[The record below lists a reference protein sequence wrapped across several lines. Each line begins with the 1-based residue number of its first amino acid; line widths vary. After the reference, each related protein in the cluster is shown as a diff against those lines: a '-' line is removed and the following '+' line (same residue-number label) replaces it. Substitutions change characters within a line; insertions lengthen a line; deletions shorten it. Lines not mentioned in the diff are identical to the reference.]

1 MIINKIRLSEKSSNY
16 LPYIRSRLKITPN
29 IVCRFAL
36 CLSISDPSVPDTR
49 LDDEKGLEFS
59 RYTLLG
65 EYDEFYIAILK
76 ERLIK
81 DGLDLDKDLIPQLKA
96 HINRGVMLFHT
107 RVKDLT
113 DIADLIVVDKK

>member
-1 MIINKIRLSEKSSNY
+1 M
-16 LPYIRSRLKITPN
+16 TPN
-29 IVCRFAL
+29 LICRFAL
-36 CLSISDPSVPDTR
+36 CLSISDSSDPDTR

-59 RYTLLG
+59 RFTLLG
-65 EYDEFYIAILK
+65 EYDDFYVSILK

-81 DGLDLDKDLIPQLKA
+81 DGLDLEKDLIPQLKA

-113 DIADLIVVDKK
+113 DIADLIVKEK

>member
-16 LPYIRSRLKITPN
+16 LPYLRSRLKMTPN
-29 IVCRFAL
+29 LICRFAL
-36 CLSISDPSVPDTR
+36 CLSISDSSDPDTR

-59 RYTLLG
+59 RFTLLG
-65 EYDEFYIAILK
+65 EYDDFYVSILK

-81 DGLDLDKDLIPQLKA
+81 DGLDLEKDLIPQLKA

-113 DIADLIVVDKK
+113 DIADLIVKEK